1 MSNKFITTTFTLFM
15 LLATSGVRNI
25 WEAPQIQMLLA
36 DFLRQESIQPHST
49 GCPDPGADPKKHPKQ
64 AEM

>member
-1 MSNKFITTTFTLFM
+1 MSNKLITTTFTLFM

-25 WEAPQIQMLLA
+25 WEAPQTQRLLA
-36 DFLRQESIQPHST
+36 DFLRQESIQPRST
-49 GCPDPGADPKKHPKQ
+49 DCHPGADPKKHPKQ